1 MKPLRRF
8 VPKHPIESRLHRSLQ
23 ELPAPPSSETSD
35 QRRQCLLTIQVR
47 SVLRTP
53 QHGED
58 RIRLIR
64 QKYGPLRQKRNIDGI
79 HLMRASRSAASLIL
93 GGNHPPLV
101 GTSQS
106 KAASLNGL
114 NILTRPR
121 SAGRLVTPRKELSA
135 GLKPQTL
142 LKLEFRFAKGGHGL
156 QWQNL
161 IVTGAKGQAKDL
173 GVQIGW
179 RIYMIDGVIMNTG
192 AEVWQKLQDAMWQWR
207 TVTVVFFT
215 DHRAIL
221 MEEKIKEEEEERREA
236 CSWQHGF
243 RRCGVEFQ
251 VERLAKLPFTSTSD
265 EKHLEQLKQEM
276 LLGAG
281 EALLQTRCCRTGV
294 HFPGLHR
301 PIRGDL
307 GTADPFTRHP
317 FAYRRPSSPPLQDRA
332 ITLEQLQRVVDFSK
346 ASSRSLCRLE
356 DHAAQLLLF
365 NSLETSPMA
374 EWEVVNAA
382 AEDQSVAGWLNAKGL
397 GKYVEKVIELTDAE
411 SLEDFKLL
419 NAAMV
424 EQIIESVGMKLEG
437 SEADQEVRSPAE
449 EVPVQE
455 VIAICIDR
463 SGSMGTPFKEVTLNV
478 VKGECRDSVAE
489 RTRMEAVKA
498 MFYAFRDRIESMGPG
513 RCHLGLFQFDNQ
525 VELLL
530 DATPSLDKFESIVDD
545 MKKRGQTA
553 IYSSII
559 AATQMLNRYFEADKR
574 VDLRVL
580 VLTDGQNN
588 SGASPQAALEAVNSI
603 GAVVDA
609 IIVGDNPDGD
619 LRRIVSAA
627 EGECYQVTNLGEG
640 FELLES
646 EAVVSL
652 KARRGGAEKPEF
664 KQREAVD
671 LRNISQASITQG
683 SAVPRVQDLAR
694 DHHAKSKVVA
704 LHSTDSLGAISH
716 GPLGPAAARRAMA
729 ELRQAAEAAT
739 AGIHI
744 LPTESLNFWRVLMEG
759 PFGSPFEG
767 GVFALDVVIPDDYP
781 FSAPKINFRTPIY
794 HCNVNANGAI
804 CLDILKESWSPSLSI
819 QKCLFS
825 IRALM
830 VDPNPDDALR
840 QWIAELTLAHV
851 RSGGADTRY
860 YDNARESTREHA
872 SLSVEGWLA
881 KWGLGASDHPSA
893 ACVYKARNGG
903 AF

>member
-1 MKPLRRF
+1 
-8 VPKHPIESRLHRSLQ
+8 
-23 ELPAPPSSETSD
+23 
-35 QRRQCLLTIQVR
+35 
-47 SVLRTP
+47 
-53 QHGED
+53 
-58 RIRLIR
+58 
-64 QKYGPLRQKRNIDGI
+64 
-79 HLMRASRSAASLIL
+79 
-93 GGNHPPLV
+93 
-101 GTSQS
+101 
-106 KAASLNGL
+106 
-114 NILTRPR
+114 
-121 SAGRLVTPRKELSA
+121 
-135 GLKPQTL
+135 
-142 LKLEFRFAKGGHGL
+142 
-156 QWQNL
+156 
-161 IVTGAKGQAKDL
+161 
-173 GVQIGW
+173 
-179 RIYMIDGVIMNTG
+179 
-192 AEVWQKLQDAMWQWR
+192 
-207 TVTVVFFT
+207 
-215 DHRAIL
+215 
-221 MEEKIKEEEEERREA
+221 
-236 CSWQHGF
+236 
-243 RRCGVEFQ
+243 
-251 VERLAKLPFTSTSD
+251 
-265 EKHLEQLKQEM
+265 
-276 LLGAG
+276 
-281 EALLQTRCCRTGV
+281 
-294 HFPGLHR
+294 
-301 PIRGDL
+301 
-307 GTADPFTRHP
+307 
-317 FAYRRPSSPPLQDRA
+317 
-332 ITLEQLQRVVDFSK
+332 
-346 ASSRSLCRLE
+346 
-356 DHAAQLLLF
+356 
-365 NSLETSPMA
+365 MA

-424 EQIIESVGMKLEG
+424 EQIIESVGMKLVTAQKFRQALYELCSIPVEPQEG

-881 KWGLGASDHPSA
+881 QWGLGASDHPSA
-893 ACVYKARNGG
+893 ACA
-903 AF
+903 A